1 VVEPGILEA
10 EVGRLGNGS
19 RDGDDKGDVV
29 RGDAHAGG
37 EGGFGEV
44 GAESIIDQSTIK
56 ASESWTLTFVTP
68 GEGAV
73 QERELQECEGVDSP
87 VRLDLSAESAAIQ
100 QCFSH
105 TTNQRTVF
113 SSQ

>member
-68 GEGAV
+68 GEGAI
-73 QERELQECEGVDSP
+73 QEGELQECEGVDSFIEAG
-87 VRLDLSAESAAIQ
+87 S
-100 QCFSH
+100 
-105 TTNQRTVF
+105 QRTVKAGGC
-113 SSQ
+113 SYQLWSG